1 MHFILDPLE
10 THPIVDSVTNS
21 IPPWHAYRPDHDIEI
36 LNFPVAVPNVYIDCD
51 LFLSSFNCPWDSKNQ
66 ADFLKH
72 FPPLPPKATNRDLL
86 PFYNKLVPHCRG
98 YYIFIP
104 PLSTL

>member
-21 IPPWHAYRPDHDIEI
+21 IPPWRAYRPDHDIEI
-36 LNFPVAVPNVYIDCD
+36 LNFPAAVPNVYIDRD
-51 LFLSSFNCPWDSKNQ
+51 LFLSSFNRPWDSKNQ